1 MISLKEKLVTQI
13 EATEDELLLK
23 QISILLSEENKTITI
38 LTKAEKDAIQ
48 LGLDDIKNGRTF
60 TNEAVQKEWD
70 SWIRDCLVASC

>member
-70 SWIRDCLVASC
+70 SWI